1 MNFNPDH
8 EADYGGEPYDENK
21 VYIRYKVREDR
32 WDHSFEVLR
41 ENTIT
46 GHSTLVTNYT
56 DEQLANHIAFTLN
69 QHVQSE
75 RK

>member
-1 MNFNPDH
+1 MNFDL
-8 EADYGGEPYDENK
+8 DYKPQHDENK
-21 VYIRYKVREDR
+21 VYVEYIVREDQ

-41 ENTIT
+41 RNTII
-46 GHSTLVTNYT
+46 GHSTQVASYTN
-56 DEQLANHIAFTLN
+56 EQLANHIAWTLN